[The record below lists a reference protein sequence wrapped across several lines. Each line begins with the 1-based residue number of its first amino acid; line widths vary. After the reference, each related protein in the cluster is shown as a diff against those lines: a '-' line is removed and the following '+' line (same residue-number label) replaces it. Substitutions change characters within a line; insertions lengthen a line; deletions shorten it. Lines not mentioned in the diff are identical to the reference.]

1 MKINNKKQPAM
12 KPLFIPI
19 VILITFASCAGN
31 SDRDPKSVADSTNAA
46 KIDSAKTADTVAT
59 SAGKMAEM
67 KPDASFATEAAD
79 GGMLEVALGKLA
91 VSNGMSK
98 TVKNL
103 GAMMV
108 KDHSMI
114 NMELEAAA
122 KTKGI
127 VKCKIDIIAE
137 SPKSTKIIS
146 TIDDLFNIE

>member
-1 MKINNKKQPAM
+1 
-12 KPLFIPI
+12 
-19 VILITFASCAGN
+19 
-31 SDRDPKSVADSTNAA
+31 
-46 KIDSAKTADTVAT
+46 
-59 SAGKMAEM
+59 M

-127 VKCKIDIIAE
+127 SLPVSMSDKCNRTVADLSMKKGKDFDKAYADLMVSDHKEDIDAFKKE
-137 SPKSTKIIS
+137 ADKGTDNDLAAWAKAKLATLEHHLSKSEEAKKMV
-146 TIDDLFNIE
+146 DN